1 MRILIVGCGYV
12 GLALGRR
19 LSSSGA
25 EVLGLRRRDDP
36 DGAMAAA
43 GIRAMQ
49 GDLTKPQDLEKIL
62 GDFDAVVVAA
72 ASGRGGVDAYRDV
85 YLGGARNLV
94 AWAHG
99 RRVGRIVQV
108 GSTSVY
114 GQTDGSWV
122 TEDSPTEPDEA
133 TGRVLVETERVFSE
147 ADRSGVVPTLIVR
160 VAGIYGPG
168 RRHLLGQFVTGQA
181 RREPGRWLNM
191 IHRDDVA
198 SALEAVLL
206 RGQPGRI
213 YNAVDDEP
221 VLQEDFLRFLAESTG
236 RPLPPLTDP
245 ADPAESIPIRKRGN
259 TNKRVSNRRLHDE
272 LGWRPEFPTYRE
284 GYAVAIAA
292 LVGTPGAVSPS
303 GAEGAMIAP

>member
-221 VLQEDFLRFLAESTG
+221 VLQEEFLRFLAESTG
-236 RPLPPLTDP
+236 RPLPPLT
-245 ADPAESIPIRKRGN
+245 DPAESIPIRKRGN
-259 TNKRVSNRRLHDE
+259 TNKRVSNRRLRDE
-272 LGWRPEFPTYRE
+272 LGWRPEFPTHRE
-284 GYAVAIAA
+284 GYAGAIAA
-292 LVGTPGAVSPS
+292 LGGTPGAVSPS